1 MLNEDLFINGE
12 KINTKDQID
21 AFYNEARFS
30 CTINDYA
37 LEVEFSIDGAAFIGW
52 LNCEEEIFYYDNGSG
67 NKDSVNLLI
76 NVCPEERMM
85 CYDLNIL
92 KDIVAYFCE
101 TGLRNPKYNWIEEG
115 F

>member
-1 MLNEDLFINGE
+1 MCPFTTMHELVGE
-12 KINTKDQID
+12 IKN
-21 AFYNEARFS
+21 
-30 CTINDYA
+30 
-37 LEVEFSIDGAAFIGW
+37 
-52 LNCEEEIFYYDNGSG
+52 NGSG
-67 NKDSVNLLI
+67 NMDSVSLLI

-101 TGLRNPKYNWIEEG
+101 TGLRNPKYNWMEEG